1 MVVFNIIKP
10 DMINHSESISYY
22 FDFVNSNF
30 DSSSMDTYLI
40 SNWVELAKKIYELEV
55 EKQTTSIEK
64 LKKTKEILTTILGY
78 SHFYKENNALL
89 NIYDVPSRSIEALDN
104 LVMFKKDLRKKY
116 VYNTDKYYIKTVNF
130 NESNYQKPLSMINI
144 NNIELETF
152 KIPFNKSFDD
162 ESFNMV
168 YFNKLHFPDPDP
180 IAILKE
186 FKILEEVGIISNKNK
201 VKLKGIKN
209 EI

>member
-130 NESNYQKPLSMINI
+130 NESNYQKPLSMIDI
-144 NNIELETF
+144 NNIKLETL
-152 KIPFNKSFDD
+152 KIPFNQTFDD
-162 ESFNMV
+162 ENFRMI

-180 IAILKE
+180 IVISKE
-186 FKILEEVGIISNKNK
+186 LKILEELGILDNKNK
-201 VKLKGIKN
+201 IKLKGVKN